1 MRKRGSPKRRQPSIA
16 DVGGT
21 AGLENVTGGSFTK
34 NTRPTLRGRQATV
47 VPPPSWRLE
56 AAPSIGP
63 VNSRTRLALEG
74 LSDADLNALRL
85 SSQVLAHKAALAG
98 LPRVEMFFTTI
109 EAEVAA
115 EGAARGQRGERGGD
129 GADPWRT
136 APLTTGDRAAITAY
150 LELLYGNEGLSP
162 AVRRVARDLLGAERL
177 S

>member
-1 MRKRGSPKRRQPSIA
+1 
-16 DVGGT
+16 
-21 AGLENVTGGSFTK
+21 
-34 NTRPTLRGRQATV
+34 
-47 VPPPSWRLE
+47 
-56 AAPSIGP
+56 
-63 VNSRTRLALEG
+63 VNSRKRLALDG
-74 LSDADLNALRL
+74 LNDTELNALRL

-115 EGAARGQRGERGGD
+115 EGAARGQRGVRGED

-136 APLTTGDRAAITAY
+136 APLTQGDRAAITAY

-162 AVRRVARDLLGAERL
+162 AVRRVARDLLGADQL